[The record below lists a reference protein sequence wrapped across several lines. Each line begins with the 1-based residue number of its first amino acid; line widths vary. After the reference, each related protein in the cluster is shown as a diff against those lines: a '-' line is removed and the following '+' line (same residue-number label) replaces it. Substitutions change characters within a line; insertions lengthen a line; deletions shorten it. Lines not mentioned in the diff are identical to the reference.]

1 MTRQNFIEK
10 WWNQRVQRASS
21 APFHTPR
28 FSMRRRQ
35 IHKKCGL
42 SETPLLEN
50 TWASNG
56 FTSVGMIHT
65 SKGSVRDIFCKNAS
79 NNTLPLRLPR
89 GHMFPIKRVPCV
101 ATRDFQKKMSLGR
114 PPGERFFTKRCPFL
128 HQTKESQLNVASVS
142 PKEREIYNR
151 TWLLC
156 HPSGERLA
164 QKWEPN
170 DTHNAP
176 GSRHA
181 HTPYHCT
188 P

>member
-10 WWNQRVQRASS
+10 WWNRKVQRASS

-79 NNTLPLRLPR
+79 NKTLPLRLPR
-89 GHMFPIKRVPCV
+89 GHMFPINRGPCV
-101 ATRDFQKKMSLGR
+101 ATRDFQKKCVFGSPTR
-114 PPGERFFTKRCPFL
+114 REIF
-128 HQTKESQLNVASVS
+128 SQNVALFSI
-142 PKEREIYNR
+142 KQNN
-151 TWLLC
+151 
-156 HPSGERLA
+156 
-164 QKWEPN
+164 PN
-170 DTHNAP
+170 
-176 GSRHA
+176 
-181 HTPYHCT
+181 
-188 P
+188 